1 MLVHTVASP
10 DGIRR
15 AVRHGR
21 RCAVPCA
28 LVLAAAFTAA
38 PAVAADPVPRVT
50 VISVPRGTT
59 IRAIAAESPRIAAGT
74 MSAGLGSV
82 SPSQTNLDI
91 GQGSRL
97 FDSLYPRPLPPLRVG
112 RQGVRPG
119 PWDRVI
125 ERAADA
131 PAELEPG
138 LLASTLLE
146 AGVPV
151 AAVGRDG
158 DENPLMLVAGDGRI
172 VRTDRCRLG
181 RCPGVSIGQADTDE
195 LPALVAGLRDRD
207 LMIAIERPPP
217 LGRRLAI
224 GIAGDGFKGTL
235 SSPTTRIDGYVL
247 STDIGPTILER
258 YGLEIPAAMS
268 GRVITSTGERDLDSL
283 VALSERMGEVSA
295 RRHPVLGVNVMIWA
309 AITALAAAFFRRR
322 GAAIALSAVAVTIAW
337 VPGLLLLTAALEPSL
352 LAERLLIGA
361 GGPLLALATLRAARG
376 RFGES
381 AAFAA
386 FALAAFVSVL
396 ATAIDVVAG
405 SHLTSLSL
413 IGPNPDLGVRFYGIG
428 NELEAVVGTLL
439 ALGSGAAVAATRPA
453 DPRRSVAIV
462 AGVSALLA
470 VLVFAPGRF
479 GADVGAA
486 ITFPAGAAGVI
497 VAALGGGR
505 RRVLLLVAAPLVAVL
520 ALVGIDLAIGG
531 DAHLS
536 RSVLDA
542 GGLDQLGEVVERRVR
557 LGARSFGR
565 FVDSTFYMIA
575 LALII
580 AAVAF
585 RRRILS
591 WFADRPAA
599 RAGLVGGIV
608 ASVVG
613 ALAND
618 SGSLL
623 LLVGTAYL
631 AGFIGLAW
639 AVQCFRSES
648 EPG

>member
-10 DGIRR
+10 VGIRR
-15 AVRHGR
+15 RRIAVYLL
-21 RCAVPCA
+21 PCV
-28 LVLAAAFTAA
+28 LTLAAAFAAA
-38 PAVAADPVPRVT
+38 PAVADDPAPRVT
-50 VISVPRGTT
+50 LVSLPRATT
-59 IRAIAAESPRIAAGT
+59 IRAIALESPRIAAGT

-82 SPSQTNLDI
+82 SPTQTSLDI
-91 GQGSRL
+91 SQGNRL
-97 FDSLYPRPLPPLRVG
+97 FESLYPRPLPPLRVG

-119 PWDRVI
+119 PWRRAL
-125 ERAADA
+125 ERATDA

-151 AAVGRDG
+151 AAVGDDG
-158 DENPLMLVAGDGRI
+158 NENPLMMVARDGRI
-172 VRTDRCRLG
+172 ARTKDCSLG
-181 RCPGVSIGQADTDE
+181 RCPGVSIGAADAEE
-195 LPALVAGLRDRD
+195 LPALVAGLRERD
-207 LMIAIERPPP
+207 LLIAIERPPP
-217 LGRRLAI
+217 LGRRLAV
-224 GIAGDGFKGTL
+224 GIAGDGFNGTL

-258 YGLEIPAAMS
+258 YGLDIPAAMS
-268 GRVITSTGERDLDSL
+268 GRAITSTGERDLDSL
-283 VALSERMGEVSA
+283 AALSERMGEISP
-295 RRHPVLGVNVMIWA
+295 RRHPVLGVNVIVWA
-309 AITALAAAFFRRR
+309 AITVLASALFRRR
-322 GAAIALSAVAVTIAW
+322 GAAIALSALAVTIAW
-337 VPGLLLLTAALEPSL
+337 APTLLLLTAALEPTVL
-352 LAERLLIGA
+352 GERLLIGIGA
-361 GGPLLALATLRAARG
+361 PLLALATLGATRRRYGERAP
-376 RFGES
+376 
-381 AAFAA
+381 FAA
-386 FALAAFVSVL
+386 FAVAAFVSVS
-396 ATAIDVVAG
+396 ATAIDVIAG
-405 SHLTSLSL
+405 SPLTSVSL
-413 IGPNPDLGVRFYGIG
+413 IGPNPDVGVRFYGIG
-428 NELEAVVGTLL
+428 NELEAVIGTLL
-439 ALGSGAAVAATRPA
+439 ALGSGAAVAAVRPA

-462 AGVSALLA
+462 AGVTALLA

-486 ITFPAGAAGVI
+486 ITFPAGAAGVV

-542 GGLDQLGEVVERRVR
+542 GGLDQFGEVVERRVR

-575 LALII
+575 LAGVV
-580 AAVAF
+580 AAVVF
-585 RRRILS
+585 RRRIVS
-591 WFADRPAA
+591 WFVDRPAA

-618 SGSLL
+618 SGALL
-623 LLVGTAYL
+623 LLVGAAYL

-639 AVQCFRSES
+639 AVRCFSSDSEL
-648 EPG
+648 G